1 MTRSMTAFARAQHG
15 AAIWEIRSVN
25 HRYLDVNFRLQD
37 NFKYLETELRTQFK
51 KVLYRGKIECTLKI
65 KSEEVTS
72 SLDINEPL
80 ALELKN
86 AMEKVTSL
94 TGLTNKGDALSFM
107 RWPDVLSSPDVGE
120 ALADDVLVAFKKAVE
135 QLAKMRSREGH
146 ELAEL
151 IEVKL
156 KEIEETI
163 QEIRL
168 TAADIATNLHDRLKA
183 KLAELD
189 IVVEPARLEQEF
201 VLQAQKL
208 DIIEELD
215 RINTHVTE
223 VRRCLDSTE
232 PVGRRLDFLMQE
244 LNREANTL
252 SSKAQSTDTT
262 LSAVDLKVLIE
273 QIREQ
278 VQNIE

>member
-1 MTRSMTAFARAQHG
+1 MTAFARAEHG

-25 HRYLDVNFRLQD
+25 HRYLDVNFRVQD
-37 NFKYLETELRTQFK
+37 NFKYLETELRNQFK
-51 KVLYRGKIECTLKI
+51 KVLYRGKIECALKI
-65 KSEEVTS
+65 KSEEVAS

-80 ALELKN
+80 ILELKN
-86 AMEKVTSL
+86 AMERVTSL
-94 TGLTNKGDALSFM
+94 TGLTNKGDALSLM
-107 RWPDVLSSPDVGE
+107 RWPNILSSPDIGE
-120 ALADDVLVAFKKAVE
+120 ALAKDVLMAFEKAVE
-135 QLAKMRSREGH
+135 QLAKMRSREGD

-151 IEVKL
+151 IESKL
-156 KEIEETI
+156 KEIEETVW
-163 QEIRL
+163 EIRL
-168 TAADIATNLHDRLKA
+168 SAADIATNLQDRLKA

-215 RINTHVTE
+215 RLNTHVAE

-252 SSKAQSTDTT
+252 SNKAQRTETI

>member
-1 MTRSMTAFARAQHG
+1 MTAFARAEHG

-25 HRYLDVNFRLQD
+25 HRYLDVNFRVQD
-37 NFKYLETELRTQFK
+37 NFKYLETELRNQFK
-51 KVLYRGKIECTLKI
+51 KVLYRGKIECALKI
-65 KSEEVTS
+65 KSEEVAS

-80 ALELKN
+80 VLELKN
-86 AMEKVTSL
+86 AMERVTSL
-94 TGLTNKGDALSFM
+94 TGLTNKGDALSLM
-107 RWPDVLSSPDVGE
+107 RWPNILSSPDIGE
-120 ALADDVLVAFKKAVE
+120 ALANDVLMAFEKAVE
-135 QLAKMRSREGH
+135 QLAKMRSREGD

-151 IEVKL
+151 IESKL
-156 KEIEETI
+156 KEIEETVW
-163 QEIRL
+163 EIRL
-168 TAADIATNLHDRLKA
+168 SAADIATNLQDRLKA

-189 IVVEPARLEQEF
+189 IVVEPSRLEQEF

-215 RINTHVTE
+215 RLNTHVAE

-252 SSKAQSTDTT
+252 SSKAQRTETI

>member
-1 MTRSMTAFARAQHG
+1 M
-15 AAIWEIRSVN
+15 
-25 HRYLDVNFRLQD
+25 NFRLQD

-65 KSEEVTS
+65 KSEEITS

-120 ALADDVLVAFKKAVE
+120 ALADDVLVAFKMAVE

-151 IEVKL
+151 IEIKL

-168 TAADIATNLHDRLKA
+168 SAADIATNLHDRLKA

-215 RINTHVTE
+215 RLSTHVTE

-252 SSKAQSTDTT
+252 SSKAQSTDTI